1 MTVTWYGSWT
11 GFGTQVM
18 QQDVSQPPPQ
28 RRRWCP
34 HPLLQQDV
42 PQPESPQV
50 APQLEPQ
57 LEPQLDPQLPPQLEP
72 LPLVSAAQ
80 EVATGCSQWPRSTQR
95 VRVSE
100 TGMHS
105 TICRVA
111 CRVSVCGSM
120 TVYCSCCS
128 FHTGTD
134 TV

>member
-1 MTVTWYGSWT
+1 
-11 GFGTQVM
+11 M
-18 QQDVSQPPPQ
+18 QQDDSHPPPYRRQ
-28 RRRWCP
+28 RCP
-34 HPLLQQDV
+34 HPVPQQAV

-50 APQLEPQ
+50 APQLDPQ
-57 LEPQLDPQLPPQLEP
+57 LLPQLDPQLDPQLLPQLEP
-72 LPLVSAAQ
+72 LQLVSAAQ
-80 EVATGCSQWPRSTQR
+80 GVATGCSQWPRSTQR

-111 CRVSVCGSM
+111 CRVSVCGTM